1 MNKVFF
7 DLVTKNN
14 RQDSEIKM
22 QIGNYVS
29 TNIFETIIFDKSI
42 LNEKFKHQS
51 SSEYYQYQYQNQ
63 YYNKYRDYHS
73 VSYTDDLIDYDN
85 YRGDNISY
93 RMSIHRKK
101 PITLF
106 CQNMNYHNIVFI
118 YENVWEIT
126 EDCLLV
132 MYDKKN
138 KNLNGPNDITNGC
151 EMFFRIKIPLSKK
164 SLEKIVEEIESLVKH
179 KYDKKYK
186 FHSLDSVLEC
196 EQPHQEEV
204 LDK

>member
-7 DLVTKNN
+7 DLVSKNN

-29 TNIFETIIFDKSI
+29 TNIFEAITFDKTI
-42 LNEKFKHQS
+42 LNEKYKCIS
-51 SSEYYQYQYQNQ
+51 STEYYQYQYQNQ

-85 YRGDNISY
+85 YRGDTISY
-93 RMSIHRKK
+93 RLSIHRKK
-101 PITLF
+101 PIALF

-126 EDCLLV
+126 EDCQLV
-132 MYDKKN
+132 IYDKKN
-138 KNLNGPNDITNGC
+138 KNSSQNG
-151 EMFFRIKIPLSKK
+151 EMCIRIKIPLSKK
-164 SLEKIVEEIESLVKH
+164 SLEKIIEEIEFLVKH
-179 KYDKKYK
+179 KYDKKHK

-196 EQPHQEEV
+196 EQPRQEEF